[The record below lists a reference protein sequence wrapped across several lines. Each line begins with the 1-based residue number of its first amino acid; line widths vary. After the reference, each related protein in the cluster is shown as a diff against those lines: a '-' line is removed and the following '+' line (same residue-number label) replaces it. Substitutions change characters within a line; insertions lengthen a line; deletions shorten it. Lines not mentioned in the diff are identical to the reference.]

1 MEERDMTSTTLDA
14 RTGDSV
20 ATKFLDAL
28 ARQDWSMAQS
38 LLDKEVSFRV
48 LTPRALREA
57 DDDTSTI
64 AWLARWFGDADEL
77 ITLRSE
83 ISTMHDRVSLSYR
96 FHVHKDRW
104 YVIEQ
109 RGYADVLNG
118 KIMNL
123 NLVCSGF
130 RPA

>member
-1 MEERDMTSTTLDA
+1 MTSTALDT
-14 RTGDSV
+14 RNGDSI
-20 ATKFLDAL
+20 ATAFLEAL
-28 ARQDWSMAQS
+28 ARQDWAVVQS
-38 LLDKEVSFRV
+38 LLDHSVAFRV

-57 DDDTSTI
+57 DDDASAI

-77 ITLRSE
+77 TTLRSE
-83 ISTMHDRVSLSYR
+83 VSAMHDRVSLSYR
-96 FHVHKDRW
+96 FRVHKDRW

-109 RGYADVLNG
+109 RGYADVVNG